1 MLVIVLEKYISY
13 WYWTLLLY
21 YAYHLNDQ
29 VKVWSSIVVIV
40 TDDTIN
46 KHIHMYVTV
55 TCIASCKT
63 EEYKYNL
70 NN

>member
-1 MLVIVLEKYISY
+1 MLII
-13 WYWTLLLY
+13 
-21 YAYHLNDQ
+21 NDQ

-63 EEYKYNL
+63 GEYKI
-70 NN
+70 